1 MPTTTTPTRTV
12 SIIPATKITPCE
24 NKEEF
29 TAGENIADKSPH
41 PKRVAAYCRV
51 STEDD
56 HQHNS
61 YAAQI
66 EHYTH
71 YIGSHPGWICAG
83 IFADEGLSGTQTSK
97 RREFNRLMR
106 FCRRGE
112 IDIILCKSISR
123 FARNTVDCLTYIR
136 ELKFLGIAVIFEKE
150 NLNTLSLP
158 TEFLLSLHA
167 SFAQAESESIS
178 RNITWGIEKSFRA
191 GRFPY
196 HFKCMMGYRYDDSG
210 NPVIIEEEATVIRE
224 IFRLFIAGNSTGQ
237 IAIRMTDLQVM
248 RRCGSSRWSRK
259 NVEKILRNEKYAGF
273 AILQKTYTVN
283 CLTHERA
290 RNNGERAMYL
300 VENCLPPI
308 IDKETFDE
316 AQAEFERRGREW
328 REECERRKRLKE
340 QTISADEINEPKF
353 TNSEKITSKIMNPNI
368 ESVISQTHNSDYN
381 SGTVETYHSDH
392 NSDTVLT
399 YYSNYNS
406 GTVNTCNS
414 GSDLQ
419 ELQSVKTNSHD
430 NPRIN
435 TISNCNP
442 RPHPTSTLNRLLCCP
457 YCGSHY
463 RRAIWKSK
471 ERRYA
476 VWRCAARLDRGN
488 RFCPNSVSLHEDEL
502 SVTLSNLIIK
512 HYSVPPV
519 PTEDMDL
526 YISRIEVWNKNRLHI
541 WFADGND
548 FETNNS
554 SS

>member
-41 PKRVAAYCRV
+41 PKRVAAYFRV

-259 NVEKILRNEKYAGF
+259 NVEKILRNEKYASF

-290 RNNGERAMYL
+290 TNNGERAMYL

-340 QTISADEINEPKF
+340 QESIPNEINEPNI
-353 TNSEKITSKIMNPNI
+353 TNSDNNANEAIRPNT
-368 ESVISQTHNSDYN
+368 ESVISQICNTNLKFNSAQVSNSAYI
-381 SGTVETYHSDH
+381 SGTVQTCKE
-392 NSDTVLT
+392 NSDLK
-399 YYSNYNS
+399 
-406 GTVNTCNS
+406 
-414 GSDLQ
+414 
-419 ELQSVKTNSHD
+419 ELKNVKTNNNES
-430 NPRIN
+430 PRIN
-435 TISNCNP
+435 TFSNCNP
-442 RPHPTSTLNRLLCCP
+442 RPHPAYTLNQLLCCP

-463 RRAIWKSK
+463 HRAIWKSK